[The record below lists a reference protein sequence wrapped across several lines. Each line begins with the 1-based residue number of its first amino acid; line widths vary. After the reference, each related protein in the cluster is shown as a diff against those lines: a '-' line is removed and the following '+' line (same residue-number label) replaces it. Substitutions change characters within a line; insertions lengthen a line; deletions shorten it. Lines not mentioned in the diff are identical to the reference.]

1 MRKTQKPR
9 EKDEETGAATTSSV
23 ATAPVENSVEVVT
36 SLSNETPDVVASA
49 VVQAAT
55 NEVIM
60 QENGEVVME
69 AP

>member
-9 EKDEETGAATTSSV
+9 EKDEEAGAAATSSV
-23 ATAPVENSVEVVT
+23 AAAPVQNSVEVVT